1 MSVPPIDPIQPN
13 PSQPN
18 QGAQPYQTGPKLN
31 VLALIG
37 FALAVTGTG
46 CGIISLI
53 ISIIGYNQISREPS
67 RYSGKGFAL
76 AGIIISI
83 LFILL
88 ILATILQ
95 AFFRE
100 ILVPLHNGF
109 TRPDGAFYP

>member
-1 MSVPPIDPIQPN
+1 MTVPPIDPIQPN

-83 LFILL
+83 LL
-88 ILATILQ
+88 ILATILL

-100 ILVPLHNGF
+100 ILVPLYNGF
-109 TRPDGAFYP
+109 TRPDSAFYP

>member
-1 MSVPPIDPIQPN
+1 MTVPPIDPIQPN

-31 VLALIG
+31 VVALIG

-83 LFILL
+83 LL
-88 ILATILQ
+88 ILATILLSLY
-95 AFFRE
+95 RE
-100 ILVPLHNGF
+100 FLVPLYNGM

>member
-1 MSVPPIDPIQPN
+1 MTVPPIDPIQPN

-31 VLALIG
+31 VVALIG

-83 LFILL
+83 LL
-88 ILATILQ
+88 ILATILLSLY
-95 AFFRE
+95 RE
-100 ILVPLHNGF
+100 FLVPLYNGL